1 MKLFAPLVAILIL
14 SACSEDT
21 RITDQQTDS
30 RVSKDNVFSDQV
42 RALEKAEKVEEQMME
57 AFHKRDTAINTN
69 SQ

>member
-1 MKLFAPLVAILIL
+1 MKIFVPLVAILML

-57 AFHKRDTAINTN
+57 AFHRRNTAINTN
-69 SQ
+69 SR